1 MVNYSEIV
9 NLQRELFTQGIKV
22 PLSEED
28 RAALEVNAETVYFK
42 GTDVF
47 VDGEKVKDPIY
58 RKLFR
63 EYCFGFDPLILLGGE
78 TIPIDRA
85 REKIKSIP
93 RRDVKFRI
101 CTREGERPII
111 EFREPLP
118 KHLKEEIERELG
130 GFYRIE
136 YSGCKKTKLAAF
148 GIIGL
153 IAGAASAGIYCGLA
167 CGYKNSSNS
176 MVKLEKND
184 KPLVRR
190 NTAQQKLTK
199 LAKDD
204 VKPDEVKLSV
214 AVEDGKSGKYCPK
227 ARYSNETLIKGEK
240 SVSPDFKLNR
250 TKKKMQKRDK
260 ERLNLEAKIMRDV
273 KACSDQEAWDI
284 LIRSGKETPAK
295 MSDIQK
301 ELAKGLRSYAADSE
315 YLSAIVVEYAAETIS
330 ADDVEQMRTAIGECR
345 DLLGAVLHPLFE
357 EKSYA
362 TQKLYDLMRFWE
374 ERLYQEGVR

>member
-28 RAALEVNAETVYFK
+28 RAALGVNAETVYFK
-42 GTDVF
+42 GTNVF

-85 REKIKSIP
+85 RERIKSIAG
-93 RRDVKFRI
+93 RDVKFRI
-101 CTREGERPII
+101 HTREGERPII

-118 KHLKEEIERELG
+118 KHLKEEIERELE

-153 IAGAASAGIYCGLA
+153 IAGAASAGIYCGLT

-184 KPLVRR
+184 KPLVWR
-190 NTAQQKLTK
+190 NIGQQKLTK

-204 VKPDEVKLSV
+204 VKHDKVKLSV
-214 AVEDGKSGKYCPK
+214 AVEDGKSGKHYQK
-227 ARYSNETLIKGEK
+227 ARYSNETLIKGKK

-273 KACSDQEAWDI
+273 KACPYSTSEYVKDVFDC
-284 LIRSGKETPAK
+284 SNMAK
-295 MSDIQK
+295 MLYDWLTERGHKCQVVYIENK
-301 ELAKGLRSYAADSE
+301 TFNIKHNFIFVDGYAVEPMTKDWARWYYEKWFEIDKIK
-315 YLSAIVVEYAAETIS
+315 YLKPW
-330 ADDVEQMRTAIGECR
+330 QMRGSQ
-345 DLLGAVLHPLFE
+345 FE
-357 EKSYA
+357 YPP
-362 TQKLYDLMRFWE
+362 RW
-374 ERLYQEGVR
+374 

>member
-28 RAALEVNAETVYFK
+28 RAALGVNAETVYFK
-42 GTDVF
+42 GTNVF

-85 REKIKSIP
+85 RERIKSIAG
-93 RRDVKFRI
+93 RDIKFKIR
-101 CTREGERPII
+101 TRDGERPII
-111 EFREPLP
+111 EFLEPLP

-153 IAGAASAGIYCGLA
+153 IAGAASAGIYCGLT
-167 CGYKNSSNS
+167 CGYKNSGKSR
-176 MVKLEKND
+176 VKLEKND

-204 VKPDEVKLSV
+204 VKPDEIKLSV
-214 AVEDGKSGKYCPK
+214 AIVDWKGGKHYPT
-227 ARYSNETLIKGEK
+227 ARYSNETLIKGKK
-240 SVSPDFKLNR
+240 SVSQDSKLNQ
-250 TKKKMQKRDK
+250 TKKKMQNRDK

-273 KACSDQEAWDI
+273 KACPYSTSEYVKDVFDC
-284 LIRSGKETPAK
+284 SNMAK
-295 MSDIQK
+295 M
-301 ELAKGLRSYAADSE
+301 
-315 YLSAIVVEYAAETIS
+315 
-330 ADDVEQMRTAIGECR
+330 
-345 DLLGAVLHPLFE
+345 
-357 EKSYA
+357 
-362 TQKLYDLMRFWE
+362 LYDWLTERGHKCQVVYIENKTFNIKHNFIFVDGYAVEPITKDWAGWYYEKRFKIDKMVYLEPWQMLGSQFE
-374 ERLYQEGVR
+374 YPPRW